1 MRTSIEIDENLL
13 AEAMEA
19 LGTTTKRDTVIESL
33 RRTIKA
39 RRQLAAL
46 RGLEGLGWDGDLDDM
61 RTSRYLPAEE

>member
-1 MRTSIEIDENLL
+1 TNIDIDDALM

-33 RRTIKA
+33 RRSIKA

-46 RGLEGLGWDGDLDDM
+46 KALEGLGWEGDLDDM
-61 RTSRYLPAEE
+61 RTSKYLPEPE

>member
-1 MRTSIEIDENLL
+1 MRTNIEIDENLM

-61 RTSRYLPAEE
+61 RTSKYLPAEK

>member
-1 MRTSIEIDENLL
+1 MRTNIDIDDALM

-33 RRTIKA
+33 RRSIKA

-46 RGLEGLGWDGDLDDM
+46 KALEGLGWEGDLDDM
-61 RTSRYLPAEE
+61 RTSKYLPEPE

>member
-1 MRTSIEIDENLL
+1 MRTNIEIDEGLL

-19 LGTTTKRDTVIESL
+19 LGTKTKRDTIIESL
-33 RRTIKA
+33 QRTIKA

-61 RTSRYLPAEE
+61 RTSKYLPEQE